1 MNDFA
6 KAWRPNLI
14 AGEKVVS
21 LAPKPAAPAIRIVG
35 APVSLVTMDRV
46 LSIFDSWVGSSRE
59 RVGTGRDRIVLLRDV
74 HGAMK
79 ARRERNVAIA
89 QENADLVLPDGMPF
103 VWMARLAGKS
113 PISRVCGIDLLP
125 AACRFGVERKW
136 RHFFYGASPAV
147 LETLSKRLN
156 ELYPGIE
163 IVGTLSPPFR
173 PLTTAENADHIAQIR
188 AAKPDFVWVSLSTP
202 KQDLWMNEHNGKL
215 GGVTMVGVG
224 AAFDINA
231 GDIPRAPLWMQKSG
245 LEWVYRLMC
254 EPRRLWKR
262 YAVTIPAFVVLGTQ
276 ELVWRRFGFEP
287 RAKPPLA

>member
-1 MNDFA
+1 VNDFA
-6 KAWRPNLI
+6 KAWRPDLI

-21 LAPKPAAPAIRIVG
+21 LSPKPAAPAIRIVG
-35 APVSLVTMDRV
+35 SPVSLVTMDRV
-46 LSIFDSWVGSSRE
+46 LEIFDSWIGS
-59 RVGTGRDRIVLLRDV
+59 GRDRIVLLRDV

-79 ARRERNVAIA
+79 ARRERDVAIA

-125 AACRFGVERKW
+125 AACRFGVDQKW
-136 RHFFYGASPAV
+136 RHFFYGSSPAV

-173 PLTTAENADHIAQIR
+173 PLTPAEHAEHTAQIR

-231 GDIPRAPLWMQKSG
+231 GDIPRAPVWMQKNA
-245 LEWVYRLMC
+245 LEWVYRLAC

-276 ELVWRRFGFEP
+276 ELLWRRLGFEP
-287 RAKPPLA
+287 RAKRPLA